1 MKIPS
6 RITEKNLLLIEL
18 NEVNLELA
26 KNYVDKLGLKTFSQI
41 LGSSESETQLKKTTS
56 EAEYANLEPW
66 IQWPSVHT
74 GKNATEHGVF
84 RLGDMVGKSTPQF
97 FEQVEAMGYSVGA
110 ISAMN
115 VENRILKPK
124 YFIPDP
130 WTSTPT
136 DGSWWSHRIG
146 TAISQAVNDNAQ
158 SRLSFSSMVS
168 LILGLVRFSQPK
180 HYGLY
185 LKLALGSP
193 GKSWRKAL
201 FLDLF
206 LHDLH
211 FCWLR
216 SYKPNFSTVFFNA
229 GAHIQH
235 HYFFNARYAVTT
247 NLENPDWYV
256 KAEDDPFAE
265 MLQVYDKML
274 EDYLDSKD
282 ANVIIATGLTQV
294 HYDRMKFY
302 WRLRNHGEFLDL
314 LGIKFLRVLPRMTRD
329 FLIEFETEGDALTA
343 EGVLR
348 GILVRRV
355 EGYLEGTPLQNGR
368 SRETTSL
375 FGEIDN
381 RGKSLFVTLTWGE
394 NLPENM
400 EVVHDNGILKLK
412 PHVVFVA
419 IKNGMHAEHGY
430 AYYQGEIKKFAPP
443 DGTHV
448 KEIYNAVMEYFKSKN
463 I

>member
-1 MKIPS
+1 
-6 RITEKNLLLIEL
+6 
-18 NEVNLELA
+18 
-26 KNYVDKLGLKTFSQI
+26 
-41 LGSSESETQLKKTTS
+41 
-56 EAEYANLEPW
+56 
-66 IQWPSVHT
+66 
-74 GKNATEHGVF
+74 
-84 RLGDMVGKSTPQF
+84 MVGGSTPQF
-97 FEQVEAMGYSVGA
+97 FEQVEEMGYSVGA

-130 WTSTPT
+130 WTNTPT

-229 GAHIQH
+229 GAYIQH
-235 HYFFNARYAVTT
+235 HYFFNARYAVRT
-247 NLENPDWYV
+247 NQENPDWYV
-256 KAEDDPFAE
+256 KAKDDPFAE
-265 MLQVYDKML
+265 MLKIYDKIL

-294 HYDRMKFY
+294 HYDRLKFY
-302 WRLRNHGEFLDL
+302 WRLRNHAEFLEL

-348 GILVRRV
+348 KIFVRLV
-355 EGYLEGTPLQNGR
+355 EGDFEGTPRQNGR

-381 RGKSLFVTLTWGE
+381 RGKSLFVTLTWAE
-394 NLPENM
+394 NIHKSM

-412 PHVVFVA
+412 PQVVFVA

-448 KEIYNAVMEYFKSKN
+448 KEIYNAVMRYFKSKN

>member
-1 MKIPS
+1 
-6 RITEKNLLLIEL
+6 
-18 NEVNLELA
+18 
-26 KNYVDKLGLKTFSQI
+26 
-41 LGSSESETQLKKTTS
+41 
-56 EAEYANLEPW
+56 
-66 IQWPSVHT
+66 
-74 GKNATEHGVF
+74 
-84 RLGDMVGKSTPQF
+84 
-97 FEQVEAMGYSVGA
+97 
-110 ISAMN
+110 MN

-265 MLQVYDKML
+265 MLKVYDKML

-302 WRLRNHGEFLDL
+302 WRLRNHREFLDL

-355 EGYLEGTPLQNGR
+355 EGYLEGTTLQNGR

-448 KEIYNAVMEYFKSKN
+448 KEIYNAVMGYFKSKN